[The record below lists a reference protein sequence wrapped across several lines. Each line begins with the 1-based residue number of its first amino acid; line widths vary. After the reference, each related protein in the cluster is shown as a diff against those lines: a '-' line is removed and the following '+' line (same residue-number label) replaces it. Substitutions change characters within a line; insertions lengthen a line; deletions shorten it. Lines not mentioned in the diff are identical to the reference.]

1 MFPAQ
6 PALQAELVF
15 QVLLVTTVLQAEA
28 VKTVGLVLQVRMVH
42 PALPVDQ
49 EALASEA
56 NQVSTVCQALKV
68 QPVHEVNTTTL
79 VFSSLD
85 TLNLLV
91 YQPAHEEPPSSGT
104 VTPCSTP
111 SVTFN
116 IKLKVSALP
125 VLAFE
130 GLALC
135 HTLSAR
141 TQVCAS
147 MPTET
152 VNPTGSPPTCQS
164 LPWP

>member
-6 PALQAELVF
+6 PALQVELVF
-15 QVLLVTTVLQAEA
+15 QVLLVTMALKAEA
-28 VKTVGLVLQVRMVH
+28 VKTVGLVIQVRTVH

-68 QPVHEVNTTTL
+68 EPVHEVNTTTL
-79 VFSSLD
+79 VFSLLD

-104 VTPCSTP
+104 VTHCSTP

-116 IKLKVSALP
+116 IKRKASALQ
-125 VLAFE
+125 VLASE
-130 GLALC
+130 GSALC

-141 TQVCAS
+141 TRVCAS